1 MSSRNQKKFN
11 TIVKTALKNGWKEE
25 DLKECMQDYLKE
37 QLSDTTTPMKYSIC
51 SHNLAMFSKVI
62 GNLQETSSS
71 ILLFTTEDECSD
83 NALLCRCIICRKQ
96 IKMEVQPT
104 VDISNLRRHLND
116 CHHHLADQILSVY
129 PKMKNLLKDVQS
141 DVFSHKNEEEGEDD
155 TTLSIENFFSTKTMT
170 ARDIQIVQNVQREE
184 EKDGL
189 DVIDLTNSNPQP
201 SAKQHSIPRNG
212 LSIAERRQ
220 IKQVLTTVALGIPLT
235 WSRKL
240 NQVNEKIVNDLEL
253 ILCPYDSMRVGLKNL
268 RERMQRCI
276 AQYLQQFDYINF
288 CCDGWSVMKP
298 DISIDGMSVCMR
310 IPQQPLSEHSVQ
322 MLSC

>member
-1 MSSRNQKKFN
+1 M
-11 TIVKTALKNGWKEE
+11 
-25 DLKECMQDYLKE
+25 
-37 QLSDTTTPMKYSIC
+37 
-51 SHNLAMFSKVI
+51 
-62 GNLQETSSS
+62 
-71 ILLFTTEDECSD
+71 
-83 NALLCRCIICRKQ
+83 
-96 IKMEVQPT
+96 
-104 VDISNLRRHLND
+104 
-116 CHHHLADQILSVY
+116 
-129 PKMKNLLKDVQS
+129 
-141 DVFSHKNEEEGEDD
+141 
-155 TTLSIENFFSTKTMT
+155 
-170 ARDIQIVQNVQREE
+170 
-184 EKDGL
+184 

-201 SAKQHSIPRNG
+201 STKQYSIPRNG

-240 NQVNEKIVNDLEL
+240 NQVNEKIVKDLEL

-268 RERMQRCI
+268 GERMQICI

-298 DISIDGMSVCMR
+298 DISSDGVSVCMR

>member
-1 MSSRNQKKFN
+1 
-11 TIVKTALKNGWKEE
+11 
-25 DLKECMQDYLKE
+25 
-37 QLSDTTTPMKYSIC
+37 
-51 SHNLAMFSKVI
+51 
-62 GNLQETSSS
+62 
-71 ILLFTTEDECSD
+71 
-83 NALLCRCIICRKQ
+83 
-96 IKMEVQPT
+96 
-104 VDISNLRRHLND
+104 
-116 CHHHLADQILSVY
+116 
-129 PKMKNLLKDVQS
+129 
-141 DVFSHKNEEEGEDD
+141 
-155 TTLSIENFFSTKTMT
+155 MT
-170 ARDIQIVQNVQREE
+170 ARDAQIVQDTLREE
-184 EKDGL
+184 ETDGL
-189 DVIDLTNSNPQP
+189 DVIDLTDSNPQP

-220 IKQVLTTVALGIPLT
+220 IKRVLTTVALGIPLT

-268 RERMQRCI
+268 GERMQRCI

>member
-1 MSSRNQKKFN
+1 M
-11 TIVKTALKNGWKEE
+11 
-25 DLKECMQDYLKE
+25 C
-37 QLSDTTTPMKYSIC
+37 
-51 SHNLAMFSKVI
+51 
-62 GNLQETSSS
+62 
-71 ILLFTTEDECSD
+71 
-83 NALLCRCIICRKQ
+83 
-96 IKMEVQPT
+96 
-104 VDISNLRRHLND
+104 
-116 CHHHLADQILSVY
+116 
-129 PKMKNLLKDVQS
+129 
-141 DVFSHKNEEEGEDD
+141 VFSYKNEEEGKDD

-170 ARDIQIVQNVQREE
+170 ARDVQNNQIVQDVQREE

-189 DVIDLTNSNPQP
+189 DVIDLTDSNCQP
-201 SAKQHSIPRNG
+201 STKQYSIPRNG
-212 LSIAERRQ
+212 LSIAEHRQ
-220 IKQVLTTVALGIPLT
+220 IKRVLTTVALGIPLT

-268 RERMQRCI
+268 GERMQRCI